1 MRNDLNKE
9 FLLISPK
16 EEINEFI
23 QNNENTLEILEA
35 IKPQLTKHFPN
46 TKFSLEVSDQINW
59 TTETKLLLNVHV
71 GEEMF
76 FNGMLNHFNDI
87 SAEIEPL
94 IDDMLCPIVLF
105 PYLQMKNM
113 IR

>member
-1 MRNDLNKE
+1 
-9 FLLISPK
+9 
-16 EEINEFI
+16 
-23 QNNENTLEILEA
+23 
-35 IKPQLTKHFPN
+35 
-46 TKFSLEVSDQINW
+46 
-59 TTETKLLLNVHV
+59 LLNVHV

-87 SAEIEPL
+87 YAEIEPL